1 MFVTIVLACLVV
13 CLVFNVIKGKP
24 RNFPPGP
31 ICLPI
36 VGCLAFVPSKYLHLR
51 MEKWLKQYGPV
62 VGLMIG
68 SQPAVAICGP
78 TEVLEILRREEFQ
91 GRPENANFRQE
102 NFNRKLG
109 LFFSDGPF
117 WIEQRRFTLHH
128 LRDLGFGRNIMVAS
142 IFEEIE
148 DVIKE
153 LRQREEFQVSGF
165 FGPSTV
171 NVIWALVSGARYSRD
186 DDRLRA
192 LLHIL
197 TRLFRTGSQIG
208 GIVNAVPALQKI
220 APQISG
226 YRENLEHITNLKAF
240 LKKVVREHDETFK
253 ENDLRD
259 FIDVYLKEMK
269 YQSGNEN
276 STFSEDGLIITC
288 FDLFAAGAE
297 SVSNTISFSLLYTV
311 LYPEVQRKVQSM
323 LDDVV
328 GRERRPRLDDRPR
341 LQYVEAVLNEVM
353 RINTVAPI
361 APAHR
366 VTHDSTLNGYNIPKD
381 TTVIASLWCL
391 MHDKEHWGDPEAF
404 RPERFLDEY
413 GNFAKDEWML
423 PFGTG
428 KRTCLGEVMVRSCLF
443 IFYTALLQEFSFSLP
458 AGDPRPSTSCLPGIT
473 TAPQQFRVK
482 ISRRY

>member
-1 MFVTIVLACLVV
+1 MLFLL
-13 CLVFNVIKGKP
+13 
-24 RNFPPGP
+24 
-31 ICLPI
+31 
-36 VGCLAFVPSKYLHLR
+36 SK
-51 MEKWLKQYGPV
+51 
-62 VGLMIG
+62 
-68 SQPAVAICGP
+68 
-78 TEVLEILRREEFQ
+78 
-91 GRPENANFRQE
+91 
-102 NFNRKLG
+102 
-109 LFFSDGPF
+109 
-117 WIEQRRFTLHH
+117 
-128 LRDLGFGRNIMVAS
+128 
-142 IFEEIE
+142 
-148 DVIKE
+148 
-153 LRQREEFQVSGF
+153 
-165 FGPSTV
+165 
-171 NVIWALVSGARYSRD
+171 
-186 DDRLRA
+186 
-192 LLHIL
+192 
-197 TRLFRTGSQIG
+197 
-208 GIVNAVPALQKI
+208 KI

-458 AGDPRPSTSCLPGIT
+458 AGDSRPSTSCLPGIT